1 MTEHYYK
8 QEDTQKIATE
18 VDLNAFAYS
27 QKFSWLFSVF
37 IKFDLEDKV
46 QEKYEEFLDTKA
58 SIIQSIELD
67 EAAKY
72 VGSRVVDGWTEL
84 YFYARD
90 SKALGSKVSSILTSL
105 DYPYEAN
112 VVRDSKWDFYNYNL
126 YPTELE
132 SHHIQ
137 SRHVLEMLIDED
149 DDLHV
154 SRPVEHYVYFD
165 TPTQKE
171 RFVQNLSLDG
181 FEYKDEIDSEEFQNG
196 IALVKTHDLLP
207 ETIDKVVEEVYES
220 LQKDHGYYEGWST
233 TLAADIEE

>member
-8 QEDTQKIATE
+8 QEDGKKIATE

-27 QKFSWLFSVF
+27 QRFSWLFSVF
-37 IKFDLEDKV
+37 IKFDLEDKI

-58 SIIQSIELD
+58 SVIQSIELD

-84 YFYARD
+84 YFYAKD
-90 SKALGSKVSSILTSL
+90 SKDLGNKVSSVLTSL
-105 DYPYEAN
+105 EYPYEAN
-112 VVRDSKWDFYNYNL
+112 VVKDSKWDFYNYNL

-149 DDLHV
+149 DDL
-154 SRPVEHYVYFD
+154 SIARPVEHYVYFD
-165 TPTQKE
+165 TPTQKD
-171 RFVQNLSLDG
+171 RYVQNLSLEG
-181 FEYKDEIDSEEFQNG
+181 FVYKDDIDSEDFQNG
-196 IALVKTHDLLP
+196 VALVKIHELLP
-207 ETIDKVVEEVYES
+207 ETLDKVVEEVYES
-220 LQKDHGYYEGWST
+220 LKKDHGYYEGWST